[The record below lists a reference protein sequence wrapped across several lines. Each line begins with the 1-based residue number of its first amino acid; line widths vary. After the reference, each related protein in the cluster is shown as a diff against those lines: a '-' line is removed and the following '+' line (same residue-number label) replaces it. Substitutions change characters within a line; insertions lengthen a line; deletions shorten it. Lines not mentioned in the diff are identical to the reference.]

1 MEMMGRGQS
10 LEDVRRRFSGDEGA
24 GWPRQSVEFGGVM
37 SNAPAM
43 LGGPGSCRF
52 LPWVATGSSGGVR
65 ALAFAIATG
74 ARGGIVVDMGFCGGS

>member
-1 MEMMGRGQS
+1 MGRGQS

-24 GWPRQSVEFGGVM
+24 GWPRQSVEVGGVMM

-43 LGGPGSCRF
+43 LGGPGSWRF
-52 LPWVATGSSGGVR
+52 RPWVVIGSSGGVK

-74 ARGGIVVDMGFCGGS
+74 ARGGIVVDMGFCGGG